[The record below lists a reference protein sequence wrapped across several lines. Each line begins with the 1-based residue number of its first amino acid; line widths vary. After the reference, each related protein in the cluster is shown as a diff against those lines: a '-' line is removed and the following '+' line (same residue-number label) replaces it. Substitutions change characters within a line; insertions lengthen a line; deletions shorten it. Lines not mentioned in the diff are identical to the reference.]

1 MTRGTGAV
9 LVVSGRGLREQL
21 WDADQVV
28 SCDRKGEH
36 RRGLGKSSNLDLV
49 EPGLCLDPAEHLL
62 DPLAQDLADPITRM
76 PGGAAIDCG
85 LAHHAM
91 LADRAVDG
99 TCGVTA
105 RSRRSSTK
113 AVAS

>member
-1 MTRGTGAV
+1 QAAEEVASFGSPILFVMGSCWVTRGQCGRGSV
-9 LVVSGRGLREQL
+9 RQRLSGRGLREQL

-36 RRGLGKSSNLDLV
+36 RRGFGKSSNLDLA

-85 LAHHAM
+85 LAHHA
-91 LADRAVDG
+91 
-99 TCGVTA
+99 
-105 RSRRSSTK
+105 
-113 AVAS
+113 